1 MIPEEYAK
9 QKLDYINA
17 RYGTNHG
24 DDYLAVLVQECQRQE
39 DFTEK
44 CEDNHRI
51 VAKSVRCKDG
61 EYSR

>member
-1 MIPEEYAK
+1 MTAEQYAK
-9 QKLDYINA
+9 QKLSYINA

-39 DFTEK
+39 DFTRM
-44 CEDNHRI
+44 CEVQN
-51 VAKSVRCKDG
+51 V

>member
-1 MIPEEYAK
+1 MTAEEYAK

-24 DDYLAVLVQECQRQE
+24 DEYLAVLVQECQRQE
-39 DFTEK
+39 DFTRM
-44 CEDNHRI
+44 CEVQN
-51 VAKSVRCKDG
+51 V